1 MPHLFIALT
10 AHGYGHL
17 AQCAPVVAE
26 LQRRQPALGVTL
38 QGDIDP
44 TFARSRL
51 PAGFRHLPVA
61 ADCVLP
67 MDGPLRAR
75 WAEGLALY
83 TAFEADY
90 DRHWAAQ
97 QARFEQ
103 DRPDLVLANIPWLPL
118 DLARAMDIPALA
130 LCSLNWV
137 DILAQSPVGAAL
149 PTAVAARMRAGYAS
163 AATFLRPSPSMP
175 MAWLPNGRDIGPI
188 AVRRRRDPAGLRAR
202 LGLDADA
209 QPVLMQFG
217 GAGRLLPATLAGLP
231 TRVQLLSPDP
241 VLAARHPRV
250 RLIDATLVPDALAS
264 CAAIITKPGYGTFA
278 EAACHGVPV
287 LYVPRGDWP
296 EEPWLVDWLTT
307 RVPSAALSAAEF
319 AAGAIAEPLAE
330 LLAAG
335 PATPVEPTGVD
346 EAVAVIEA
354 LLAKR

>member
-17 AQCAPVVAE
+17 AQCAPVVAA
-26 LQRRQPALGVTL
+26 LQRRRPDLRVTL
-38 QGDIDP
+38 QGTIDP
-44 TFARSRL
+44 AFARSRM
-51 PAGFRHLPVA
+51 PAGFRHLSVA

-67 MDGPLRAR
+67 MDGPLQAR
-75 WAEGLALY
+75 WHEGLALY

-97 QARFEQ
+97 RARFEQ

-130 LCSLNWV
+130 LCSLNWY

-149 PTAVAARMRAGYAS
+149 PAAVAERMRAAYAS

-175 MAWLPNGRDIGPI
+175 MAWLPNGQDIGPI
-188 AVRRRRDPAGLRAR
+188 AVRRRRDPAGLRTR
-202 LGLDADA
+202 LGLDPDE

-217 GAGRLLPATLAGLP
+217 GAGRLTPGSLDELPP
-231 TRVQLLSPDP
+231 RVRLLSPDTG
-241 VLAARHPRV
+241 LAARHPRI
-250 RLIDATLVPDALAS
+250 RLIDAAEVPDALAS

-296 EEPWLVDWLTT
+296 EEPWLVDWLST

-319 AAGAIAEPLAE
+319 AAGAIGERLAE

-335 PATPVEPTGVD
+335 PAAPLAATGVD
-346 EAVAVIEA
+346 EAMERIEV
-354 LLAKR
+354 LLASC